1 MANWLI
7 RIVFIA
13 TGLVFALVAGLS
25 IYATIGL
32 LFSLM
37 TDGDGQSLNGGRIA
51 AAAVISPVAAVFFI
65 WLSRRCFRNSRQYS
79 PEPIRIL
86 FPK

>member
-7 RIVFIA
+7 RIVFVV

-51 AAAVISPVAAVFFI
+51 AAAIISPVAAVVFI
-65 WLSRRCFRNSRQYS
+65 WLSGRCLRKSRQYS
-79 PEPIRIL
+79 SEPIRLL
-86 FPK
+86 FPE